1 MRKLAGLLLGMSFL
15 FFSCSEETGTP
26 KPRMFPKVEYP
37 EGNFEFLDRENCPFT
52 FKVPDY
58 TDIERD
64 PKYQRLNPPHECWF
78 NIVYPMFQARLYCSY
93 APLSGVESFDNYKG
107 DAFDIVDQI
116 NRRSDYMEEYRFENP
131 QGVSGIVFDFS
142 GPAASPMQF
151 FLSDTTRHF
160 FKMALY
166 YDTQNE
172 PDSLGPISEFIKRD
186 MGHMLETFQWTQP
199 ESDYKE

>member
-1 MRKLAGLLLGMSFL
+1 MTKAIVFFLLLSMMLACADDNS
-15 FFSCSEETGTP
+15 SP

-37 EGNFEFLDRENCPFT
+37 EGSTYTFQSEDCPFT
-52 FKVPDY
+52 FELPEY
-58 TDIERD
+58 TEIERD

-78 NIVYPMFQARLYCSY
+78 NIKYPMFQAQLYCSY
-93 APLSGVESFDNYKG
+93 APLDGRASFDNYKS
-107 DAFDIVDQI
+107 DAFEIVDQI
-116 NRRSDYMEEYRFENP
+116 NRRSDYMEEYRFENT

-151 FLSDTTRHF
+151 FLSDSTDHF

-172 PDSLGPISEFIKRD
+172 PDSLGPISDFIKRD
-186 MGHMLETFQWTQP
+186 MGRILETFQWS
-199 ESDYKE
+199 EKD